1 MPSKSNVSASDF
13 YRVAAC
19 YACRAHDIVLPTPV
33 RLSVCLSVCLSVHA
47 GIVSKRTHNCTFVD
61 RLAVASLISEF
72 RRSYKN
78 PMGTLKYTGWE
89 KFAIFAT
96 EVSE

>member
-1 MPSKSNVSASDF
+1 MHAEPTILF
-13 YRVAAC
+13 YQLHQSVC
-19 YACRAHDIVLPTPV
+19 P
-33 RLSVCLSVCLSVHA
+33 SVCLSVCLSVHA

-61 RLAVASLISEF
+61 RLVVASLISEL

-78 PMGTLKYTGWE
+78 PMGTLKYTGLE